1 MSLVTCTV
9 LFAVALAATFA
20 AWYRKEGTLSIHS
33 IYTARREAFYWT
45 AILFTFAL
53 GTAAGDLLSEGIGL
67 GYGLSGI
74 LIAGLIAAV
83 GIAYRFGLNP
93 VLAFWI
99 AYILTRPLGASM
111 GDLLSQ
117 AHSDGGLG
125 LGTVGTT
132 ELFLAVIL
140 GLVVVL
146 TVDQRRHPVVAEVA
160 VA

>member
-1 MSLVTCTV
+1 
-9 LFAVALAATFA
+9 
-20 AWYRKEGTLSIHS
+20 
-33 IYTARREAFYWT
+33 
-45 AILFTFAL
+45 
-53 GTAAGDLLSEGIGL
+53 
-67 GYGLSGI
+67 
-74 LIAGLIAAV
+74 
-83 GIAYRFGLNP
+83 
-93 VLAFWI
+93 
-99 AYILTRPLGASM
+99 M